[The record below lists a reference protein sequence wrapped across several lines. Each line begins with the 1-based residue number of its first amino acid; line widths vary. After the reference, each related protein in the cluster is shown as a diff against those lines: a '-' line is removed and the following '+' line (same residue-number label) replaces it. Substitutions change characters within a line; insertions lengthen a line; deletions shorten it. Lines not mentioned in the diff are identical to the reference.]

1 MAEPAVL
8 PQPMTFE
15 DAARLDPDR
24 YPGEVLNGVWTP
36 ATRSTWREGEIVA
49 NVITLLAWWT
59 KHYPEWSA
67 ATGHPGMKLRTGPDT
82 LLGPAVAMIRCE
94 RRPTG
99 AGGEGWVDG
108 APELAV
114 EVAGDSQTS
123 TLLARKALEYLSAG
137 SQMVWVIDGQAELVM
152 VFTPPNQLRILGV
165 EDSLDGG
172 ELLPGFTCAVSE
184 LFE

>member
-15 DAARLDPDR
+15 DAARLDPDL
-24 YPGEVLNGVWTP
+24 YPGEIEEGVWTRM
-36 ATRSTWREGEIVA
+36 TRSTWRHGEVLL
-49 NVITLLAWWT
+49 NVGSILRAYVRSHAGWSVSAGDPGTKLHSEPATL
-59 KHYPEWSA
+59 
-67 ATGHPGMKLRTGPDT
+67 RGPDV
-82 LLGPAVAMIRCE
+82 AVIRRD

-99 AGGEGWVDG
+99 KGVEGWLDG

-114 EVAGDSQTS
+114 EVAGDAQTS
-123 TLLARKALEYLSAG
+123 TMLARKALEYLSAG
-137 SQMVWVIDGQAELVM
+137 SQMVWVIDGQSELVM